1 MITVSYCQIPS
12 QDYIPAFTILL
23 TIFLNEIIKASDFS
37 TVKLGYPISDCIAG
51 ISKDIVPKP

>member
-37 TVKLGYPISDCIAG
+37 TVKFGYQISDI
-51 ISKDIVPKP
+51 